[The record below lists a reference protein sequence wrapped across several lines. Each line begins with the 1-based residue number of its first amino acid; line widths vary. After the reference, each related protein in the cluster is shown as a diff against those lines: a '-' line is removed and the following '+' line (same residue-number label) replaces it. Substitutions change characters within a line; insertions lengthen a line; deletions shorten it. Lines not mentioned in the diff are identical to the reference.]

1 MKQLAASIVGIF
13 ALGLVLGSFVSGSGS
28 KPELP
33 ELEIV
38 ELEAALQSTALV
50 DCGEGREA
58 LLEPVRSN
66 GTTSYKVRCVP
77 TEPVRRARIPASV
90 PPSVVPTVTTAS
102 PSAEAPAPSAPE
114 APEPNG
120 PNGPNGPTEND
131 GRSWKESAVI
141 IGGAAGAGAG
151 IGAIA
156 KGKKGAAIG
165 AATGAAYELLKR
177 DKQK

>member
-58 LLEPVRSN
+58 LLEPVRS
-66 GTTSYKVRCVP
+66 T
-77 TEPVRRARIPASV
+77 VRRRTKCAVCRPSPCGAR
-90 PPSVVPTVTTAS
+90 AS
-102 PSAEAPAPSAPE
+102 PRASRR
-114 APEPNG
+114 
-120 PNGPNGPTEND
+120 
-131 GRSWKESAVI
+131 RS
-141 IGGAAGAGAG
+141 
-151 IGAIA
+151 
-156 KGKKGAAIG
+156 
-165 AATGAAYELLKR
+165 YPR
-177 DKQK
+177 